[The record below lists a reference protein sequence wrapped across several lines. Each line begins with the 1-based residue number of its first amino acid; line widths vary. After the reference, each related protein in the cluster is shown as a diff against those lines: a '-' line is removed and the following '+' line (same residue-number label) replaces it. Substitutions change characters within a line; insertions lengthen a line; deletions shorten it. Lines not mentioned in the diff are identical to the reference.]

1 MVYMTPIQTHK
12 TTDEWK
18 ITLGENIRNLRLLK
32 NLDQREVA
40 SRSDVSLTALKRLE
54 AGKTTTTETLI
65 RVVRT
70 LGRTD
75 WLESLAPPVS
85 INPMLMLKFRGPV
98 RKRVYTKRKPRKT

>member
-1 MVYMTPIQTHK
+1 MQSHK

-32 NLDQREVA
+32 NIDQRDLA
-40 SRSDVSLTALKRLE
+40 AMAGVSTTAVKRLE
-54 AGKTTTTETLI
+54 SGKTSTTETLI
-65 RVVRT
+65 RVLRI

-85 INPMLMLKFRGPV
+85 IDPMLMLNIKGP
-98 RKRVYTKRKPRKT
+98 RKRIYKHRKPTQGEKG